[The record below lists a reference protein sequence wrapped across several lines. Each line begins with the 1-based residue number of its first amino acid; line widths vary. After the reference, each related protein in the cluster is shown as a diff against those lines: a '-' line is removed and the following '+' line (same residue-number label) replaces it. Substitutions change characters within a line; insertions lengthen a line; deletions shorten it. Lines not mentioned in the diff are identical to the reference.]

1 MFDVAA
7 ERGNINIIQYLFVI
21 LSKTSEERLQLRE
34 PKNNLFHFAAQHNQC
49 YPIIFFYEKLQNYF
63 KETLIIDTPNE
74 NGITLFLY
82 ACIKGSKQVIDLLL
96 DLGVNINSVDKDG
109 NTCLHYAVM
118 SNSPRVVKK
127 LLVRGANRE
136 LKNIK
141 GQTAYMLA
149 KENKFDNIADIL
161 EMKNFCKKCF
171 LGADEVTAIKGNK
184 NNLLMLFLIMFLM
197 LLKFIYICNIA
208 YIYIGDFKLDT
219 FPFVVDIT
227 KAFSLYPDKINYNY
241 TNYLLK
247 FPKDKIEKFKELFDN
262 KCIISSDTN
271 CVFEITIMGLSLT
284 MDITMMLIIVP
295 FLLCSM
301 NTFMKKTSK
310 KKTPSLAALFEE
322 GKHVCVQCRNEIDST
337 TVHCIVCNRCV

>member
-1 MFDVAA
+1 M
-7 ERGNINIIQYLFVI
+7 
-21 LSKTSEERLQLRE
+21 
-34 PKNNLFHFAAQHNQC
+34 
-49 YPIIFFYEKLQNYF
+49 
-63 KETLIIDTPNE
+63 
-74 NGITLFLY
+74 
-82 ACIKGSKQVIDLLL
+82 
-96 DLGVNINSVDKDG
+96 
-109 NTCLHYAVM
+109 
-118 SNSPRVVKK
+118 
-127 LLVRGANRE
+127 
-136 LKNIK
+136 
-141 GQTAYMLA
+141 
-149 KENKFDNIADIL
+149 KF
-161 EMKNFCKKCF
+161 FCKKCF

-241 TNYLLK
+241 TNYLLN
-247 FPKDKIEKFKELFDN
+247 FPKDKIDNYKELFDN

-271 CVFEITIMGLSLT
+271 CAFEITIMGLSLT